1 MNRTQRKRM
10 TLRNRPRVVL
20 LGIVLSG
27 AASTVNAATQENP
40 YCAEAP
46 SIAGPFIAGP
56 FIAGPFIAGPTNH
69 PTATIPSADPPTGI
83 ESAAIECVGIGR
95 GDVALVTPP
104 TVTVPRRLP
113 PVQSRSIQSSQES
126 TTPALPSAPP
136 QTAAEQVVSSPWLQ
150 SITADSCLV
159 RASRHLDDAYREYSV
174 GAWSSAEASAWK
186 ALELT
191 ATGIDVADRQTT
203 SLQRPATAAKDV
215 RIARTAIREARD
227 FVASG
232 AAVDDQLISAIASS
246 HQTPAL
252 TGAGSIGLTP
262 TQSADR
268 YLDFARVKLA
278 PLATRHVQ
286 AAQAMDLIAAI
297 QLGRNE
303 TKWLPEE
310 TSLCLRRAA
319 LQGQPSNASLA
330 TRLGMQLADMG
341 LDAEAQWTLRHAMT
355 LSPTQEIAAALD
367 RVTARQTDPAGDV
380 SFDQRVAEAATP
392 AATQTR
398 FPKVIE
404 LSPTQFASI
413 SPAVNTLRPPS
424 TVAGPSSRDD
434 VQRQTSSA
442 EPTAPVS
449 TQPERKTSRF
459 IPASLAGFRLPKLS
473 SKPQPD
479 EPSTY
484 DPDVIEASVDQRYRA
499 DEFEVYDASATGPA
513 PGQQGSAI
521 KRFFGKFPKLW

>member
-1 MNRTQRKRM
+1 M
-10 TLRNRPRVVL
+10 TLRNRSRVVL

-27 AASTVNAATQENP
+27 AASTADAATRDNP
-40 YCAEAP
+40 YYSDAP
-46 SIAGPFIAGP
+46 SKVAGPSDLAGP
-56 FIAGPFIAGPTNH
+56 LDLAGPAGH
-69 PTATIPSADPPTGI
+69 PAADLTQADPP
-83 ESAAIECVGIGR
+83 AAIGNAGIGNA
-95 GDVALVTPP
+95 GPHHAAIGLDDVALVNPP

-113 PVQSRSIQSSQES
+113 PVNSRPTQPPQES
-126 TTPALPSAPP
+126 TTLPLP
-136 QTAAEQVVSSPWLQ
+136 TAAPQPAADQVVSSPWLQ
-150 SITADSCLV
+150 SITADSCLA
-159 RASRHLDDAYREYSV
+159 RGSRHLDDAYREYSV

-191 ATGIDVADRQTT
+191 ATGIDVADRQAAST
-203 SLQRPATAAKDV
+203 QRPATAAKDV

-232 AAVDDQLISAIASS
+232 AAVDDQLIAAIASS

-252 TGAGSIGLTP
+252 ADAGSIGLTP

-268 YLDFARVKLA
+268 YLDYARVKLA
-278 PLATRHVQ
+278 PLAARHVQ

-303 TKWLPEE
+303 TKGLPEE

-341 LDAEAQWTLRHAMT
+341 LDAEAQWTLQHAMT

-367 RVTARQTDPAGDV
+367 SVMARQTNPVGGV
-380 SFDQRVAEAATP
+380 DQRVVQAETPVAAR
-392 AATQTR
+392 TR

-413 SPAVNTLRPPS
+413 SPAVNTL
-424 TVAGPSSRDD
+424 TQPSSLARPASGDD
-434 VQRQTSSA
+434 SQRQPPSA
-442 EPTAPVS
+442 EPAAPVT
-449 TQPERKTSRF
+449 TQPNKKKSRF
-459 IPASLAGFRLPKLS
+459 IPASLAGFRFPRLS
-473 SKPQPD
+473 SAP
-479 EPSTY
+479 PSTEQSTF
-484 DPDVIEASVDQRYRA
+484 DSDVIEASVDERYRA
-499 DEFEVYDASATGPA
+499 DEYEVYDASATGPA

-521 KRFFGKFPKLW
+521 KRFFGKFPRLW

>member
-1 MNRTQRKRM
+1 MNRTKRKRM

-27 AASTVNAATQENP
+27 AASTLNAATQENP
-40 YCAEAP
+40 YCADGP
-46 SIAGPFIAGP
+46 SLAGPSLAGP
-56 FIAGPFIAGPTNH
+56 ANH
-69 PTATIPSADPPTGI
+69 PTATVPSAAPSTGI
-83 ESAAIECVGIGR
+83 DNAGIDDAEIGR
-95 GDVALVTPP
+95 DDVALVTPP

-113 PVQSRSIQSSQES
+113 PVRSRSIQSPQES
-126 TTPALPSAPP
+126 TTPALPSARP
-136 QTAAEQVVSSPWLQ
+136 QTVAEQVVTAPWLQ
-150 SITADSCLV
+150 SITADSCLA

-191 ATGIDVADRQTT
+191 ATGIDVADRQTA
-203 SLQRPATAAKDV
+203 SQQRPATAAKDV

-232 AAVDDQLISAIASS
+232 AAVDDELIAAIASS

-252 TGAGSIGLTP
+252 AGAGSIGLTP

-278 PLATRHVQ
+278 PLAARHVQ

-341 LDAEAQWTLRHAMT
+341 LDAEAQWTLQHAMK
-355 LSPTQEIAAALD
+355 LSPTQEIAAALN

-380 SFDQRVAEAATP
+380 SLDQRVAEAPTT
-392 AATQTR
+392 AASQTR

-413 SPAVNTLRPPS
+413 SPAVNTLTPPS

-434 VQRQTSSA
+434 DQRQTSSV
-442 EPTAPVS
+442 EPTAPI
-449 TQPERKTSRF
+449 TAQPEKKTSRF
-459 IPASLAGFRLPKLS
+459 IPASLARFRLPKLS
-473 SKPQPD
+473 SKPQPN

-484 DPDVIEASVDQRYRA
+484 DPDVIEARVDERYRA

-513 PGQQGSAI
+513 TGQQGSAI

>member
-1 MNRTQRKRM
+1 M
-10 TLRNRPRVVL
+10 TLRNRQRVVL

-27 AASTVNAATQENP
+27 AASTLDAATQENP
-40 YCAEAP
+40 YCADAP
-46 SIAGPFIAGP
+46 SIAGT
-56 FIAGPFIAGPTNH
+56 TNH
-69 PTATIPSADPPTGI
+69 
-83 ESAAIECVGIGR
+83 
-95 GDVALVTPP
+95 P

-113 PVQSRSIQSSQES
+113 PVQSRSIQSPQQS
-126 TTPALPSAPP
+126 TTPTLPSAPP
-136 QTAAEQVVSSPWLQ
+136 QKAAEQVVTAPWLQ
-150 SITADSCLV
+150 SITADSCLA
-159 RASRHLDDAYREYSV
+159 RAGRHLDDAYREYSV

-191 ATGIDVADRQTT
+191 ATGIDVADRRTA

-232 AAVDDQLISAIASS
+232 AAVDDELIAAIASS

-252 TGAGSIGLTP
+252 AGAGSIGLTP

-268 YLDFARVKLA
+268 YLDYARVKLA
-278 PLATRHVQ
+278 PLAARHVQ

-341 LDAEAQWTLRHAMT
+341 LDAEAQSTLQHAMT

-367 RVTARQTDPAGDV
+367 RVAARKPHPVGGV
-380 SFDQRVAEAATP
+380 SVDQRVVQAATP
-392 AATQTR
+392 TAKQTR

-413 SPAVNTLRPPS
+413 SPAVNTLTPPS
-424 TVAGPSSRDD
+424 TVAGPSSGENGR
-434 VQRQTSSA
+434 RQTSSVA
-442 EPTAPVS
+442 PTAPV
-449 TQPERKTSRF
+449 TAQPEKKTSRF

-473 SKPQPD
+473 SKPQPN

-484 DPDVIEASVDQRYRA
+484 DTDAIEARVDQRYRA

-513 PGQQGSAI
+513 PSQQGSAI

>member
-1 MNRTQRKRM
+1 M

-20 LGIVLSG
+20 LGIMLTG
-27 AASTVNAATQENP
+27 AASTLDAATRENP
-40 YCAEAP
+40 YCTAP
-46 SIAGPFIAGP
+46 PPIADTPP
-56 FIAGPFIAGPTNH
+56 NH
-69 PTATIPSADPPTGI
+69 PTTDVCQADPPAGTNHSGFDH
-83 ESAAIECVGIGR
+83 AGVR
-95 GDVALVTPP
+95 PDDVALVSQP

-113 PVQSRSIQSSQES
+113 PVKFPSPQPPQE
-126 TTPALPSAPP
+126 TPTPPLPSPP
-136 QTAAEQVVSSPWLQ
+136 PPQQTPPQQTPPQQTPSQQTPSQTAADEAVSSPWLQ
-150 SITADSCLV
+150 SITADSCLD
-159 RASRHLDDAYREYSV
+159 RGSRHLDDAYREYSV

-191 ATGIDVADRQTT
+191 ATGIDVADRQTA
-203 SLQRPATAAKDV
+203 SRQRPATAAKDV
-215 RIARTAIREARD
+215 RVARTAIREARD

-232 AAVDDQLISAIASS
+232 AAVDDELIAAIASS

-252 TGAGSIGLTP
+252 TGPGAIGLTP

-268 YLDFARVKLA
+268 YLDYARVKLA
-278 PLATRHVQ
+278 PLAARHVQ

-319 LQGQPSNASLA
+319 LQGQPTNASLA

-367 RVTARQTDPAGDV
+367 RVMARQTNPVGDV
-380 SFDQRVAEAATP
+380 SFDQRVVQAETP

-398 FPKVIE
+398 YPKVIE

-413 SPAVNTLRPPS
+413 SPAVNTLTPPS
-424 TVAGPSSRDD
+424 TVARPSSGDD
-434 VQRQTSSA
+434 GQRQTSAA
-442 EPTAPVS
+442 EPTAPVA
-449 TQPERKTSRF
+449 TQPNKKASRF
-459 IPASLAGFRLPKLS
+459 IPAALAGFRLSKLQR
-473 SKPQPD
+473 QPS

-484 DPDVIEASVDQRYRA
+484 DPDAIEARVDERYRA
-499 DEFEVYDASATGPA
+499 DEFEVYDASSTSPA
-513 PGQQGSAI
+513 SDQQGSAI